1 MSTPVAEKNL
11 REIQPRGIALIP
23 FLIFVALYMGVGMVL
38 QFSGA
43 EMAFYQMPAPIA
55 ALVGIAVAFVL
66 FKGSID
72 EKFDQF
78 MAGCGHNN
86 IMTMCCIYLLAGGFA
101 SLAKAMGGVQAT
113 ANLGLSIV
121 PPEFITAGL
130 FVIASFLSLATG
142 TSVGTITAIG
152 PIAIEVASQAGLSM
166 VLVLGSVVGGAM
178 FGDNLSMISDTTIAA
193 TRTQGVE
200 MRDKFRVNFM
210 IALPAALATFVLLLL
225 IGRPE
230 TVVPIKELP
239 FDIVKVIPYIWIL
252 IFSLLGMNV
261 FVALASGILVA
272 LVIGL
277 FSGDLT
283 LLGSARSVYEGFTG
297 MFEVFL
303 LSMFIGGL
311 SEMVRQNGGL
321 LWMLQKIQS
330 KVTNKRSAEIGI
342 SGLVAIADLATANNT
357 VSIVVTGSIA
367 KNIAEEYHVDPRRSA
382 SLLDTWSCVVQGV
395 IPYGAQTLIICGLA
409 AGAVSPF
416 QLLTTLWYPYLL
428 GIFALISI
436 FVPFAD
442 GYIKKNP
449 WNWDTGKADKMYFKE
464 VGGS

>member
-1 MSTPVAEKNL
+1 MSTPAAEKK
-11 REIQPRGIALIP
+11 EIQPCGVALIP
-23 FLIFVALYMGVGMVL
+23 FLIFIVLYMGVGLTL
-38 QFSGA
+38 QFSGV

-55 ALVGIAVAFVL
+55 ALVGIVAAFLL
-66 FKGSID
+66 FKGSIED
-72 EKFDQF
+72 KFEQF
-78 MAGCGHNN
+78 MAGCGHSN

-113 ANLGLSIV
+113 ANLGLSVI

-130 FVIASFLSLATG
+130 FIIASFLSLATG

-152 PIAIEVASQAGLSM
+152 PIAIEVASQAGLNM

-193 TRTQGVE
+193 TRTQEVE

-210 IALPAALATFVLLLL
+210 MALPAAVVTCILLLF

-230 TVVPIKELP
+230 TVVPIKELQ

-252 IFSLLGMNV
+252 AFSLLGVNV
-261 FVALASGILVA
+261 FVALASGIVVA
-272 LVIGL
+272 LVVGL

-283 LLGSARSVYEGFTG
+283 LLGSAQSIYEGFTG

-311 SEMVRQNGGL
+311 SEMVNQNGGL
-321 LWMLQKIQS
+321 LWVLQKIQS
-330 KVTNKRSAEIGI
+330 KVTSKRSAEIGI
-342 SGLVAIADLATANNT
+342 SGLVSIADLATANNT
-357 VSIVVTGSIA
+357 VSIVVTGAIA
-367 KNIAEEYHVDPRRSA
+367 KNIAERYHVDPRRSA
-382 SLLDTWSCVVQGV
+382 SLLDTWSCVFQGI

-409 AGAVSPF
+409 AGVVSPF
-416 QLLTTLWYPYLL
+416 QLLTTLWYPYFL
-428 GIFALISI
+428 GIFAIVSI

-449 WNWDTGKADKMYFKE
+449 WNWETGKAEKPNK
-464 VGGS
+464 G